1 MKMAELLLL
10 TLIKMPF
17 FFGYK
22 TEFYPSKTNPRS
34 KSPELFRKNK
44 ISRFSLS
51 RSRRDPLK
59 HFEISVLRHIRC
71 AELRRIPIQQPYFT
85 NEHVI

>member
-10 TLIKMPF
+10 TLIKMTF

-22 TEFYPSKTNPRS
+22 TGFYPSKTNPRS

-51 RSRRDPLK
+51 RSRRDPLNT
-59 HFEISVLRHIRC
+59 SRY
-71 AELRRIPIQQPYFT
+71 PYFDISDVQ
-85 NEHVI
+85 N